1 MGIVSICRVDTYQ
14 ADALDA
20 AIARHFEAIRADEA
34 IKPGMRVLLKPNLV
48 VGRKPDAAVTTR
60 PELLMALCRQLKR
73 MGVERIV
80 IADSPGGPYTPTAL
94 KSIYSTSGLKALE
107 ELAELNLNVGWKQV
121 FCPKDCENRWFNIIE
136 PVLEADAVINV
147 PKLKTHGMTV
157 LSAGI
162 KNLFGCVPGLQKPE
176 LHYRHPDPEGF
187 ANMLCELARLV
198 HPVFTV
204 LDAIDCMEGNG
215 PTGGSVKHMGFTMAA
230 RNLFEQDAYAAFL
243 MGIDADQTP
252 MLRIARKRGW
262 YDPTQLQL
270 TGDAVEPA
278 DPPFVLPDST
288 ELDFTGKL
296 PSFMR
301 GSAAKLL
308 KGIFRVVP
316 IVNKDRC
323 VGCGK
328 CAESCP
334 PHIVE
339 IQNGKAVF
347 NRKGCISCLC
357 CQEMCPAHA
366 ISVRR
371 MLRL

>member
-1 MGIVSICRVDTYQ
+1 MGIVSVCRVDNYQ

-20 AIARHFEAIRADEA
+20 AIARHFEAIQAAEV

-48 VGRKPDAAVTTR
+48 AGRRPDTAVTTR
-60 PELLMALCRQLKR
+60 PELLMAICRKLKQ
-73 MGVERIV
+73 MGVEQIV

-94 KSIYSTSGLKALE
+94 KSIYSASGLKALE
-107 ELAELNLNVGWKQV
+107 DLAELNLNVGWKQV
-121 FCPKDCENRWFNIIE
+121 FCPKDYENRWFNLIE

-147 PKLKTHGMTV
+147 PKLKTHSMTM

-176 LHYRHPDPEGF
+176 LHYRHPDPGGF
-187 ANMLCELARLV
+187 ANMLCELAQLV
-198 HPVFTV
+198 HPTFTI

-215 PTGGSVKHMGFTMAA
+215 PTGGSVKHMGLTMAA

-243 MGIDADQTP
+243 MGLNANQTP
-252 MLRIARKRGW
+252 MLRIARERGW

-270 TGDAVEPA
+270 TGDDVEPA
-278 DPPFVLPDST
+278 SPPFALPDSA

-301 GSAAKLL
+301 GSASRLL

-316 IVNKDRC
+316 TVDKDRC
-323 VGCGK
+323 IGCGK

-334 PHIVE
+334 PHIIN

-347 NRKGCISCLC
+347 TRRGCISCLC

-366 ISVRR
+366 VSVRR
-371 MLRL
+371 MLKW